1 MMGDNVLQVKQ
12 NHKIAKKKE
21 TMFLN
26 EINAAVIQY
35 SKQQLY
41 GSKN

>member
-12 NHKIAKKKE
+12 NHKIAKKE
-21 TMFLN
+21 MVFSN
-26 EINAAVIQY
+26 GINAAVIQY

-41 GSKN
+41 G